1 VPVYDGIF
9 AYIAPLA
16 IFWLLLPVN
25 LRDVLKAGRPMIVL
39 FLLGSLGT
47 ALGVVAGMLIIG
59 GPDALGA
66 QYNALGGMFVGTY
79 TGGSVNFNAL
89 ALNYGMMRE
98 GVLFGSAVVVDNIIT
113 AAWMAASLALPRL
126 LLPVWRRAAR
136 SVQSSGR
143 KAITGLQEDT
153 ESIHPL
159 DLGLVLGLGLG
170 AVWISEV
177 AAEAI
182 ANAGFRIPSV
192 IVLTLLALICAQ
204 IPAVSR
210 LKGIKV
216 LGMFAIYLF
225 LTVIGAFCDLATLKD
240 AGGLGL
246 TLLVLT
252 TVTVVVHG
260 LVTFTAAWLMRIDLD
275 IAAVASQANVGGPAS
290 ALAVARSF
298 GRSDLVLPGVLLG
311 SLGYALGT
319 FLGFWVAEQ
328 WLPLIF

>member
-1 VPVYDGIF
+1 
-9 AYIAPLA
+9 
-16 IFWLLLPVN
+16 
-25 LRDVLKAGRPMIVL
+25 
-39 FLLGSLGT
+39 
-47 ALGVVAGMLIIG
+47 
-59 GPDALGA
+59 
-66 QYNALGGMFVGTY
+66 
-79 TGGSVNFNAL
+79 
-89 ALNYGMMRE
+89 
-98 GVLFGSAVVVDNIIT
+98 VLFGSAVVVDNIIT

-126 LLPVWRRAAR
+126 LLPVWRRASR